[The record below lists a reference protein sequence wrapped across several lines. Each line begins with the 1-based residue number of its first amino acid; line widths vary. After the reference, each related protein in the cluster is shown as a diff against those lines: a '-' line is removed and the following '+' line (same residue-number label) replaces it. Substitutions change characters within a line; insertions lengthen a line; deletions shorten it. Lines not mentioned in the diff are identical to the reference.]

1 MAYLIVIITY
11 IIDCLSL
18 QDPGKER
25 HFILINAPWEVL
37 AQSAERMKLKV
48 PLRVDDVVF
57 TSWLEDVIGAT
68 RVENLNSKN
77 PLVVHNPILEEKT
90 NFFMAQFVEDHLS
103 EFVNNEDK
111 ESFFGV
117 IDRHYIIQQL
127 LQNARFA
134 KGPDGVGLQR
144 LLLDQAY
151 IAGYPLHDGPDS
163 SNEGEVSTNDRQKLK
178 ADWARFGRGLKY
190 QPYDA
195 IKDYF
200 GHEFGLYFAWLGF
213 YTAMLLPLAIVGLL
227 VFIYG
232 IASAGSH
239 TPVRDLCSEENR
251 GRWYMCP
258 LCDKQCSYWNLA
270 PDTCMYAYITHL
282 FDNDGTVLLA
292 FVASIWATLFLELW
306 KRRQAAIAQEWH
318 TADFEEEE
326 EQLRPEYK
334 RSLPDEQLQL
344 FQFKTNP
351 DTGKIEP
358 VVSKFKTYRRYGAVF
373 GVVGF
378 MILLVLA
385 AAIGVVVYRA
395 AVFAVLSSNDD
406 NQVQKRARIITTAS
420 AAFLNLVVIML
431 LSKVYIKLAIWLT
444 DWENPPTETAYKDSF
459 TWKMSSF
466 QFVNNYSAIIYI
478 AFFKSDLI
486 VGSPGRYRRVL
497 GKYRLDGCSE
507 QGCFFELAVQLFIIM
522 VGKQIFSNI
531 FEMAM
536 P

>member
-1 MAYLIVIITY
+1 MERGSYSRLDK
-11 IIDCLSL
+11 IDQIQIELTEPSSASLAQEQSESRSSDNTQETNIDYVLVYESLKDICELDDDPDQEIRKLAARRNTFESCLENKFGL
-18 QDPGKER
+18 VLQRKVVAIEQDPGKER

-48 PLRVDDVVF
+48 PLRVDDAVF

-77 PLVVHNPILEEKT
+77 PLVVHNPILEEKP
-90 NFFMAQFVEDHLS
+90 NFFMAHCFKMPV
-103 EFVNNEDK
+103 
-111 ESFFGV
+111 
-117 IDRHYIIQQL
+117 
-127 LQNARFA
+127 FA

-163 SNEGEVSTNDRQKLK
+163 SNEGEASTNDRQKLK
-178 ADWARFGRGLKY
+178 ADWARFGRSLKY

-239 TPVRDLCSEENR
+239 TPVRDLCSEERR
-251 GRWYMCP
+251 GR
-258 LCDKQCSYWNLA
+258 CSSHWCL
-270 PDTCMYAYITHL
+270 
-282 FDNDGTVLLA
+282 
-292 FVASIWATLFLELW
+292 
-306 KRRQAAIAQEWH
+306 
-318 TADFEEEE
+318 
-326 EQLRPEYK
+326 
-334 RSLPDEQLQL
+334 
-344 FQFKTNP
+344 
-351 DTGKIEP
+351 
-358 VVSKFKTYRRYGAVF
+358 
-373 GVVGF
+373 
-378 MILLVLA
+378 
-385 AAIGVVVYRA
+385 VYRA

-406 NQVQKRARIITTAS
+406 NTVQKRARIITTAS

-536 P
+536 PYLNLIKNRRNKKNLDDFPQYEQDYDLTACDKNYMFWEYLEVGT